1 MREHLAGW
9 RLHHFHDTGAASP
22 VKKTADVND
31 NRHLRPDGSNL
42 APFLHLL
49 REKHEDAYR
58 LVVNTVRQ
66 GGITE
71 SCGSRA

>member
-1 MREHLAGW
+1 MH
-9 RLHHFHDTGAASP
+9 
-22 VKKTADVND
+22 
-31 NRHLRPDGSNL
+31 PDGSNL

-66 GGITE
+66 AAPFFRDFALEPLLRNPEKIRLEKNELGGRPAVE
-71 SCGSRA
+71 HG